1 MAEPPSTFTDL
12 LRDGRYLDFVREVG
26 DRGWLREGA
35 PDLEK
40 TIAQLH
46 ADLRSQR
53 HPPGPTI
60 EWLLIDRLI
69 QLQILNEE
77 IRGSLT

>member
-1 MAEPPSTFTDL
+1 MIP
-12 LRDGRYLDFVREVG
+12 VVG
-26 DRGWLREGA
+26 ARLREGN

-40 TIAQLH
+40 TIIKLH

-53 HPPGPTI
+53 HPPGPSI

-69 QLQILNEE
+69 QRQILIEA
-77 IRGSLT
+77 IRGSLR